1 MVIFAMLVYQY
12 YRRIST
18 IFFSWGIVDFY
29 ETIGDCA

>member
-18 IFFSWGIVDFY
+18 IYSGKYIVDIY
-29 ETIGDCA
+29 KTVR